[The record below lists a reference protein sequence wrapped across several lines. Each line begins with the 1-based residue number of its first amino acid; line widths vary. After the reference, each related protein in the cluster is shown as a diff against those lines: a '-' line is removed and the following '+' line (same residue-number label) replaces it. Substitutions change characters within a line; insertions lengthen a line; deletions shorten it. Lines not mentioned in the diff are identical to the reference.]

1 MTDDFAIDWSDC
13 VLIPEGEYQVKY
25 LHHETKSG
33 SFGPKVKITFQ
44 IISMGR
50 YFEQIIHAWYNIKSS
65 GKKSGRN
72 PKIGLSR
79 HSKLTNELLKVL
91 QIKKRV
97 DRLSLSDLK
106 NHILVVKVRTVKT
119 NSTQKQLASA
129 LHYSVVDSMVSCLT
143 LTDISDSLLLPEP
156 LPEPVPT

>member
-1 MTDDFAIDWSDC
+1 
-13 VLIPEGEYQVKY
+13 
-25 LHHETKSG
+25 
-33 SFGPKVKITFQ
+33 
-44 IISMGR
+44 MGK
-50 YFEQIIHAWYNIKSS
+50 YFEKIIHAWYNIKSS
-65 GKKSGRN
+65 GKKFGRN

-79 HSKLTNELLKVL
+79 YSKLTNELLKVL

-129 LHYSVVDSMVSCLT
+129 LHYSVVDSMISCLT
-143 LTDISDSLLLPEP
+143 LTDISDSLLVPEA